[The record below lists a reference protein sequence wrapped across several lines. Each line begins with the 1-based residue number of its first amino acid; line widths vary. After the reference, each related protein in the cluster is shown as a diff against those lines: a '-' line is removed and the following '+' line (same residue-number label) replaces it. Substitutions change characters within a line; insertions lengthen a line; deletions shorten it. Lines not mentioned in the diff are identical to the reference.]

1 MATNKKTGK
10 PHEPVEM
17 TDSAAGSL
25 REHQARQRLSKPK
38 TPAKAAKKTN
48 VRDRMD
54 ESKSAR
60 QSALKAAQRANRPGK
75 SRKSS

>member
-10 PHEPVEM
+10 EHEPVEM

-25 REHQARQRLSKPK
+25 REHQARQRLSKK
-38 TPAKAAKKTN
+38 TPTKAAKKTT
-48 VRDRMD
+48 VRQRMD

-60 QSALKAAQRANRPGK
+60 QSALQAAQKANRPGK
-75 SRKSS
+75 ARKSS